1 MVGTDAPTVVL
12 SCEGMLLAE
21 AALFYPAGAASA
33 GAILRSHGPQRLTE
47 HYFGRGRR
55 DIVVRSHAGERWR
68 GRIVGTR
75 WAQGGREWYLTPE
88 AKAS

>member
-12 SCEGMLLAE
+12 SCEGELLAE

-33 GAILRSHGPQRLTE
+33 GAILRSLRPQKLTQ

-55 DIVVRSHAGERWR
+55 DVVVRRGSDGWQ
-68 GRIVGTR
+68 GRIVATR
-75 WAQGGREWYLTPE
+75 WAPEGREWVV